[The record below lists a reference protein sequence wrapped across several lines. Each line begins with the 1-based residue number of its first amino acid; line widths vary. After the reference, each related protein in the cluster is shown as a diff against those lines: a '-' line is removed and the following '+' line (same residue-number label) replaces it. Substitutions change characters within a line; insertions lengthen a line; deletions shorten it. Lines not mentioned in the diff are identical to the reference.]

1 MYSLNRLN
9 QINAQKLKQ
18 FYDAGITS
26 IEELAEFFPRKYYDF
41 RKITPI
47 KELKL
52 GEVAVV
58 YGKVVRM
65 MVGRRSNTLVIQD
78 KDGCCMN
85 ISWFHTDYP
94 FKMFRVGDWS
104 YFSGKVSEFQMNW
117 VICNP
122 IMVGQNAGENLKI
135 YPVYSKIKGMS
146 DVYLKESIEAAL
158 NFLELNQNEPKKD
171 LLAKSFGLAGYLEAL
186 REIHAPT
193 SRELYK
199 KARTRVAFEAIYH
212 FYDTLK
218 AKESLVLTSEIGPL
232 QESDITER
240 FIDTGLPF
248 KLTPGQSSA
257 VATIMSE
264 VRAGRRL
271 HSIIS
276 GDVGCG
282 KTVVAIITAVL
293 MAENQFQTAIIA
305 PSLVLAR
312 QHYEEFVKITAGV
325 RMDGHELRIA
335 LLTGE
340 TKKDDRK
347 KLLWKLE
354 KHELD
359 VLIGTHA
366 LLSHDIQF
374 PKLGMT
380 IIDEEHKFGVTQ
392 KAELEEY
399 NRAGIHNLSMT
410 ATPIPRSM
418 AMTLYGRNV
427 AVLPIQTMPRGRKET
442 ITRQCFQIEEV
453 FQAIQSE
460 VCMGHQ
466 AYIVC
471 PFIETSKDEKFQDVI
486 SVVQAEKMLRSY
498 IRSRPDFTPIVKTIS
513 GDMKARDILAN
524 IHLFETGQVDILIS
538 TSIVEVGVN
547 IPNATTICI
556 MSAGRFGLAA
566 LHQLRGRVGR
576 SNLQGYCLLYERQ
589 RNEKLD
595 ILCSTANGFEI
606 AEKDLQIRGPGDLM
620 GDRQTGINKIIDLMI
635 ARPKLTALVRRS
647 LFKNTSFDE

>member
-1 MYSLNRLN
+1 MYPLDRLS
-9 QINAQKLKQ
+9 QITAQKLKQ
-18 FYDAGITS
+18 FFNAGITS

-41 RKITPI
+41 REVTPI
-47 KELKL
+47 KDLKL

-58 YGKVVRM
+58 YGKVIRM
-65 MVGRRSNTLVIQD
+65 MVGKSTNTLVIQD
-78 KDGCCMN
+78 KAGYCMN
-85 ISWFHTDYP
+85 ISWFHTDYL
-94 FKMFRVGDWS
+94 FKQFHTGDWS
-104 YFSGKVSEFQMNW
+104 YFSGKVAEFQMNW

-122 IMVGQNAGENLKI
+122 IMVSRNAGDSLRI

-146 DVYLKESIEAAL
+146 DVYLRESIEAAL

-171 LLAKSFGLAGYLEAL
+171 LLAKNLGLIGYLEAL
-186 REIHAPT
+186 RELHAPT

-218 AKESLVLTSEIGPL
+218 AKESLVLASEIGPL
-232 QESDITER
+232 QASTVTEE

-257 VATIMSE
+257 VTTIMGE
-264 VRAGRRL
+264 VKAGRRL
-271 HSIIS
+271 HSIVS

-293 MAENQFQTAIIA
+293 IAENGFQTAIIA
-305 PSLVLAR
+305 PSLVLAK
-312 QHYEEFVKITAGV
+312 QHYEEFVKMTAGI
-325 RMDGHELRIA
+325 RIDGHELRIA

-340 TKKDDRK
+340 TKRSDRK
-347 KLLWKLE
+347 KLLNKLE
-354 KHELD
+354 KHEID

-366 LLSHDIQF
+366 LLSHDVQF
-374 PKLGMT
+374 ARLGMT

-399 NRAGIHNLSMT
+399 DRAGIHHLAMT

-418 AMTLYGRNV
+418 AMTLYGGNV
-427 AVLPIQTMPRGRKET
+427 AVLPIQTMPRGRKEI
-442 ITRQCFQIEEV
+442 ITQQCFRIEEA

-460 VCMGHQ
+460 VHMGHQ

-471 PFIETSKDEKFQDVI
+471 PFIETSKDGKFQDVI
-486 SVVQAEKMLRSY
+486 SVVQAEKMLESY
-498 IRSRPDFTPIVKTIS
+498 IRSNPDFKPKVKTIS
-513 GDMKARDILAN
+513 GDMKSKDILAN
-524 IHLFETGQVDILIS
+524 INLFETGQADILIS

-576 SNLQGYCLLYERQ
+576 NSLQGYCLLYERQ
-589 RNEKLD
+589 QNEKLD
-595 ILCSTANGFEI
+595 ILCSTTNGFEI
-606 AEKDLQIRGPGDLM
+606 AEKDLKIRGPGDLM
-620 GDRQTGINKIIDLMI
+620 GDRQTGISKIIDLMI
-635 ARPKLTALVRRS
+635 TRPKLTALVRQS
-647 LFKNTSFDE
+647 FFKSTPDD

>member
-1 MYSLNRLN
+1 MYSLDRLN

-65 MVGRRSNTLVIQD
+65 MVGRSSNTLVIQD

-85 ISWFHTDYP
+85 ISWFHMDYL

-171 LLAKSFGLAGYLEAL
+171 LLAKNLGLVGYLEAL
-186 REIHAPT
+186 REMHAP
-193 SRELYK
+193 SNRKMYK
-199 KARTRVAFEAIYH
+199 KARTRMAFEAIYH
-212 FYDTLK
+212 FYDTMK

-232 QESDITER
+232 QESTVTEE
-240 FIDTGLPF
+240 FIATGLPF

-257 VATIMSE
+257 VTAIMSE
-264 VRAGRRL
+264 VKAGRRL

-293 MAENQFQTAIIA
+293 VAENRFQTAIIA
-305 PSLVLAR
+305 PSLVLAK
-312 QHYEEFVKITAGV
+312 QHYEEFVKMTAGV
-325 RMDGHELRIA
+325 RIAGHEFRVA

-340 TKKDDRK
+340 TKRSDRK
-347 KLLWKLE
+347 KLLGKLE
-354 KHELD
+354 KHEVD

-366 LLSHDIQF
+366 ILSHDIQF
-374 PKLGMT
+374 ARLGMT

-392 KAELEEY
+392 KAELEGY
-399 NRAGIHNLSMT
+399 DRAGIHHLSMT

-427 AVLPIQTMPRGRKET
+427 AVLPIQTMPQGRKET
-442 ITRQCFQIEEV
+442 ITRQCFRIEEA

-460 VCMGHQ
+460 VRMGHQ

-471 PFIETSKDEKFQDVI
+471 PFIETSKDEKFRDVI
-486 SVVQAEKMLRSY
+486 SVVQAEKMLKSY
-498 IRSRPDFTPIVKTIS
+498 IHSNPDFTPRVKIIS
-513 GDMKARDILAN
+513 GDMKSEDVLTN
-524 IHLFETGQVDILIS
+524 INLFETGQADILIS

-576 SNLQGYCLLYERQ
+576 NSLQGYCLLYEQQ

-595 ILCSTANGFEI
+595 ILCSTTNGFEI
-606 AEKDLQIRGPGDLM
+606 AEKDLKIRGPGDLM
-620 GDRQTGINKIIDLMI
+620 GDRQTGISKIIDLMV
-635 ARPKLTALVRRS
+635 ARPKLTALVRQS
-647 LFKNTSFDE
+647 LFKSGSSDK